1 MTWAGFNKGTFYC
14 HRCRCIVNCTG
25 NHKFPGNK
33 IGMGKP
39 SGELAV
45 GVMTWL
51 CQKVSRSVER
61 LITGNA
67 QKEQLIAVHFHK
79 SQIQK

>member
-1 MTWAGFNKGTFYC
+1 
-14 HRCRCIVNCTG
+14 
-25 NHKFPGNK
+25 
-33 IGMGKP
+33 MGKP